1 VSHEIVLV
9 ETATAFKILLLPL
22 LSKIN
27 LGGRLR
33 VFVTVVFRLSLN
45 LLLGHVL
52 SQKSQQRSIAFP
64 HVSYSVDTLDENDLF
79 PSL

>member
-33 VFVTVVFRLSLN
+33 VFVTVVFRLFLN
-45 LLLGHVL
+45 LFGHVL